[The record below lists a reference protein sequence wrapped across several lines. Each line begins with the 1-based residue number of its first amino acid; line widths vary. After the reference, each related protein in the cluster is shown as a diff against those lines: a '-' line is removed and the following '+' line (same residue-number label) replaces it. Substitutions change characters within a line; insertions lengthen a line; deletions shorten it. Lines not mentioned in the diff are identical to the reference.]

1 MFLFS
6 VHYTPVMTYYFLT
19 FSEILDILVM
29 TLALG
34 FIFKDAFRRAEYHN
48 HDPLK
53 ALQHVTAR
61 PSWQDFKFAA
71 LITAPAIILHE
82 LAHKFVALGL
92 GMQATFHASYEFLGL
107 GVLLKLLS
115 FPFIFFIP
123 GYVSHSAAASP
134 LHAAIVA
141 GVGPFMNLF
150 LWFCCWLLL
159 KQKQFMRVHKSWF
172 NALFL
177 SSRINLF
184 LFIFNMLPIPIFDG
198 AQFFSG
204 LFHAIFG

>member
-1 MFLFS
+1 MPYIL
-6 VHYTPVMTYYFLT
+6 TLREVMDL
-19 FSEILDILVM
+19 IIM

-34 FIFKDAFRRAEYHN
+34 LIFKDVFRKQEYLH

-53 ALQHVTAR
+53 ALQHFSAKPV
-61 PSWQDFKFAA
+61 WQDFKFAA
-71 LITAPAIILHE
+71 SITAPAIILHE
-82 LAHKFVALGL
+82 LAHKFVALGFGL
-92 GMQATFHASYEFLGL
+92 QATFHASYEFLGL
-107 GVLLKLLS
+107 GILLKLLN

-123 GYVSHSAAASP
+123 GYVSHSAASSS
-134 LHAAIVA
+134 LHSAFIA
-141 GVGPFMNLF
+141 GAGPFMNLL
-150 LWFCCWLLL
+150 LWFCCWTLL
-159 KQKQFMRVHKSWF
+159 KQKNFMRSHKSWF

-198 AQFFSG
+198 AQFYSG